1 MSASSYA
8 GGCHCGA
15 VRFTFSL
22 REDAERAAL
31 VCNCSVCRKRGFV
44 HIIVE
49 SEAFTL
55 ESGADELVSYRFNT
69 KVANHLFCGVCGVQS
84 FYRPRSH
91 PEGYSVNLRCLDAGQ
106 DDFLLRDFDGANWE
120 ASIEGIR

>member
-22 REDAERAAL
+22 PEGAEHVAL

-91 PEGYSVNLRCLDAGQ
+91 PEGYSVNLRCLDSGQ
-106 DDFLLRDFDGANWE
+106 EDFLLREFDGANWE

>member
-15 VRFTFSL
+15 VRFSFSL
-22 REDAERAAL
+22 PTDDERVAL

-49 SEAFTL
+49 PARFEL
-55 ESGADELVSYRFNT
+55 ESGHDELISYRFNT

-91 PEGYSVNLRCLDAGQ
+91 PEGYSVNLRCLDAGAE
-106 DDFLLRDFDGANWE
+106 DFRLQDFDGANWE
-120 ASIEGIR
+120 ASIDQIR